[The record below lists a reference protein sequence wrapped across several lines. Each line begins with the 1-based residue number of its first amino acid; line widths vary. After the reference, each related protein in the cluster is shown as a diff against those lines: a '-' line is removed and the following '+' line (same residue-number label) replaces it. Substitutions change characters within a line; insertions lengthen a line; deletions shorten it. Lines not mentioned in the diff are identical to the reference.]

1 MLDAGGLPNIQHP
14 ASPECPMMNRRQYL
28 RESGQAALGF
38 SLLPLVGCGS
48 LEQSAR
54 QAATELPVAD
64 LERQVPQWLE
74 EAKVPGLSIAIIDRG
89 RLAWRRG
96 FGVTNTTS
104 RAPVTTDTIFT
115 CCSMTK
121 PVFAYFVMKLCEK
134 GVLGLDTPLTK
145 YTPERYLQGD
155 PRLDLITA
163 RHCLSHTTGFQNW
176 REEDGK
182 PLSIHFTP
190 GTKWSYSGEGYAYL
204 ASVVA
209 RLMKQPLEDYMQA
222 HVLSPFGMSS
232 SAYIWNESIGNRM
245 AWPHDSAGRP
255 LPKNKKPTQESV
267 ARYGAA
273 GDLLTT
279 PTDYA
284 KFLIEVIA
292 PKPGDEFRLNRKSRD
307 EMLRPQV
314 PVPNNQ
320 FRASWAIG
328 WEIVHDGDR
337 NIIYHSGDDTGWHTI
352 GVASA
357 AIKSGFVA
365 MTNGESGTQV
375 LEKVL
380 ASDSMQRL
388 LKAGR

>member
-104 RAPVTTDTIFT
+104 RAPV
-115 CCSMTK
+115 
-121 PVFAYFVMKLCEK
+121 
-134 GVLGLDTPLTK
+134 TK

>member
-1 MLDAGGLPNIQHP
+1 
-14 ASPECPMMNRRQYL
+14 MMNRRQYL